1 MISQVCAHIHNYFET
16 DPVTNQRLI
25 YPGTYRIEDHTIE
38 LPFMANGEYF
48 RVFGSRLNDGV
59 HPYPAGYRHKK
70 TAGGWE
76 LEDEVFTGVIWEMR
90 PPHEFLALVDE
101 ITAWVETYGD
111 VMRNPYQSE
120 DVIGVYRY
128 TKMTTGKVTGDY
140 IATWQN
146 VYKDQLKEWRK
157 LA

>member
-1 MISQVCAHIHNYFET
+1 MIEHICAFIHNYFEVDDNT
-16 DPVTNQRLI
+16 GQRMI
-25 YPGTYRIEDHTIE
+25 YPGTYTIE
-38 LPFMANGEYF
+38 NGSITLPCLIDGNYF
-48 RVFGSRLNDGV
+48 RIIGSELNNGIYR
-59 HPYPAGYRHKK
+59 YPVNVYPGDDPI
-70 TAGGWE
+70 
-76 LEDEVFTGVIWEMR
+76 LEDETFTGVIWKMR
-90 PPHEFLALVDE
+90 PPKAFLKLVSE
-101 ITAWVETYGD
+101 IEDWVGKYGD

-146 VYKDQLKEWRK
+146 AYKNQLNEWRK